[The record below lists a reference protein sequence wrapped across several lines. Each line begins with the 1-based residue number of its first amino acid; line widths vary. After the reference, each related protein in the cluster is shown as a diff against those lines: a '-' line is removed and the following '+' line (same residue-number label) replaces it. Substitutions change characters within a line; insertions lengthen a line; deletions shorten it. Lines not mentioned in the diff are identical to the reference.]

1 MSPKGS
7 SRPPSPPG
15 QPAVTNMLEAEID
28 DVREALATEF
38 FGVIGNALTRFGLDA
53 KQQALAFKRARRLS
67 EPPKVAGPVLRDTWG
82 LSHLL
87 TEWSRAPQF
96 LDRDGQPRILAIHGA
111 GDTFES
117 LAKRFLPSKT
127 VAEVVALA
135 RATAEVSLQPKGK
148 IALLGSIL
156 VKRTHSRQ
164 NLLAHT
170 IRHIDQLLQTV
181 LHNAD
186 LHPTPLRPAS
196 SRMERL
202 VLGVIRQDRFED
214 MMADLRPQIYDL
226 LLRVESAVQQRLP
239 LTPDELKDS
248 TTISVGIYISDEPD
262 FDRAG
267 IDPETLVPPSSSE

>member
-1 MSPKGS
+1 VSPKGS
-7 SRPPSPPG
+7 FRPPSPSG
-15 QPAVTNMLEAEID
+15 SSKVTNRVAELD
-28 DVREALATEF
+28 DVREALATEL
-38 FGVIGNALTRFGLDA
+38 FGIFGAALERFGLDA
-53 KQQALAFKRARRLS
+53 KQQASAFKRSRRLK
-67 EPPKVAGPVLRDTWG
+67 EPPKVSGAVLRDTWG

-96 LDRDGQPRILAIHGA
+96 LDRDGQPRVLAVHGA

-117 LAKRFLPSKT
+117 LAKRFLPSKS

-135 RATAEVSLQPKGK
+135 QATAEVSLRPRGK

-186 LHPTPLRPAS
+186 LQQTPLKPAS

-239 LTPDELKDS
+239 LTPDEIKDS

-262 FDRAG
+262 WDRAG
-267 IDPETLVPPSSSE
+267 IDPKTLIPPSSSD